1 MQTKEYYDFVAD
13 GYSVHYDLTRLGDL
27 SLPYPA
33 NYVRL
38 QMLKV
43 AFADRK
49 NVIDV
54 GCGNYEPMLVL
65 EYESDRQ
72 TRTCGFDLSEQMIK
86 QVAMGNNV
94 IVADI
99 TQPKTYQPLV
109 KYGPFDGL
117 VCTGVMP
124 HIVDEGRAI
133 ENMCQLLA
141 PEGKIFIEFRNKLF
155 ALLTAN
161 RLTAELISDD
171 LVEAPFNKKAREY
184 LHNIVDMTLP
194 PSRPYD
200 AQLAH
205 FHNPFEMAD
214 YFETHGFKDVN
225 IFWYHQHP
233 TLPAL
238 EKDNPALFREKA
250 LQMEGRTSWK
260 NPYTCSA
267 FVIEAT
273 KI

>member
-1 MQTKEYYDFVAD
+1 MVTSRDYYDGVAS
-13 GYSVHYDLTRLGDL
+13 GYDTHYDPTKLGDL

-43 AFADRK
+43 AFLDRR

-54 GCGNYEPMLVL
+54 GCGNGTPMANLAWAN
-65 EYESDRQ
+65 R
-72 TRTCGFDLSEQMIK
+72 CGFDLSSEMIRSI
-86 QVAMGNNV
+86 GRERF

-99 TQPKTYQPLV
+99 TQPKTYQPLL

-124 HIVDEGRAI
+124 HIVDESQAI
-133 ENMCQLLA
+133 ENMRQLLA

-194 PSRPYD
+194 PARPYD
-200 AQLAH
+200 SQLAR

-225 IFWYHQHP
+225 ILWYHQHP

-273 KI
+273 KE